1 MEQSYLAQT
10 VNLSGE
16 LETVRKKLELAEQD
30 NSKLRSENEELT
42 TRIIEEKD
50 KTASQ
55 MNAMNEIFDGTM
67 HLHLTFIPYTT
78 TKLLLILL
86 SPLNLVHTHIHIQM
100 LPLKINLS
108 LSSSQH

>member
-16 LETVRKKLELAEQD
+16 LETARKKLELAEQD

-78 TKLLLILL
+78 TITASITLNAQL
-86 SPLNLVHTHIHIQM
+86 STYTHTYPDVTTQ
-100 LPLKINLS
+100 N
-108 LSSSQH
+108 